1 MSDDKQDIVEED
13 GASSPESAAEHH
25 PEVGVEVG
33 AEDQSHSGATQN
45 EASEEGANQ
54 EGTTEPSL
62 EETIERLEADL
73 GEAKEAALRAQAD
86 AINVQRRAEAE
97 VDKARKFALERFVGE
112 MLPVADNLERA
123 LAAAGEGDA
132 DKAIIEGV
140 ELTLKSLVDA
150 LRKNG
155 VESIDPMGEPF
166 DPQTAQAMSMVENP
180 DVEPNTV
187 IAVMQKGYSLNG
199 RLVRPAM
206 VMVSKAAQ

>member
-1 MSDDKQDIVEED
+1 MSDDKQDIVEEN
-13 GASSPESAAEHH
+13 GASPVEDTTEHHSQASTEAGEEAPSNDETNQDSAAEL
-25 PEVGVEVG
+25 
-33 AEDQSHSGATQN
+33 
-45 EASEEGANQ
+45 
-54 EGTTEPSL
+54 SL
-62 EETIERLEADL
+62 EATIEQLETDL

-123 LAAAGEGDA
+123 LDAAGEGDT

>member
-13 GASSPESAAEHH
+13 GASPVEDTTEHHSQASTEAGEEAPSNDETTEESA
-25 PEVGVEVG
+25 
-33 AEDQSHSGATQN
+33 
-45 EASEEGANQ
+45 
-54 EGTTEPSL
+54 TELSL
-62 EETIERLEADL
+62 EATIEQLEADL

>member
-1 MSDDKQDIVEED
+1 MSEDKPDILEED
-13 GASSPESAAEHH
+13 GASQEESGAQNHVDSGAELDAETPVDDAIESDAAAEI
-25 PEVGVEVG
+25 
-33 AEDQSHSGATQN
+33 
-45 EASEEGANQ
+45 
-54 EGTTEPSL
+54 SL
-62 EETIERLEADL
+62 EETIEQLEADL

-112 MLPVADNLERA
+112 MLPVVDNLERA
-123 LAAAGEGDA
+123 LIAAGESDT

-140 ELTLKSLVDA
+140 ELTLKSMVDA
-150 LRKNG
+150 LHKNG

>member
-13 GASSPESAAEHH
+13 GASPVEGATEHHSQASTEAGEETPSNDETTEDGAAEL
-25 PEVGVEVG
+25 
-33 AEDQSHSGATQN
+33 
-45 EASEEGANQ
+45 
-54 EGTTEPSL
+54 SL
-62 EETIERLEADL
+62 EATIEQLEADL

>member
-13 GASSPESAAEHH
+13 GASPVEEATEHH
-25 PEVGVEVG
+25 SEASTETGDEAPSNDEAAQE
-33 AEDQSHSGATQN
+33 GAT
-45 EASEEGANQ
+45 EL
-54 EGTTEPSL
+54 SL
-62 EETIERLEADL
+62 EATIEQLEADL

-132 DKAIIEGV
+132 DTAIIEGV
-140 ELTLKSLVDA
+140 ELTLKSLVEA

-166 DPQTAQAMSMVENP
+166 DPQTAQAMSMIENP